1 MHATLEREATAV
13 HPTSHLSACHPTWV
27 SAQLFEELVGL
38 HQVDEALETL
48 ALLVHLLVL
57 APMQQLLL
65 DFVKQL
71 VPIGSQVG
79 IMMLVEGVLAILAIV
94 LLLDQ

>member
-1 MHATLEREATAV
+1 
-13 HPTSHLSACHPTWV
+13 
-27 SAQLFEELVGL
+27 
-38 HQVDEALETL
+38 
-48 ALLVHLLVL
+48 
-57 APMQQLLL
+57 MQQLLL